1 MNKKLSMLLP
11 VIATCGLL
19 AGCGTDYYT
28 KDSTVFVAKNG
39 SVVSTDVED
48 FDTAAYKQ
56 DDLQSYVDKSIDD
69 YNKKNDGSVKL
80 KKLTVE
86 KKKASLT
93 MSYAST
99 DEYSDFNG
107 TKLFSGTIAEALAA
121 IDDGKAKKC
130 ESSEFLDETGYKVVV
145 YEGSSNLH
153 VKGKILYASVDKV
166 KLVDDKTVAIGD
178 KYSLLASQTTGT
190 ESVTEST
197 EAVKADATEETENG
211 ADGSVSDDDILNS
224 VKQDNEVTFDFDSEE
239 DNSVPVS
246 YITYVIYK

>member
-69 YNKKNDGSVKL
+69 YNKKNDGSIKL

-99 DEYSDFNG
+99 DEYTDFNG
-107 TKLFSGTIAEALAA
+107 TKLFQGRLRRLWQPDMISRPI
-121 IDDGKAKKC
+121 
-130 ESSEFLDETGYKVVV
+130 
-145 YEGSSNLH
+145 
-153 VKGKILYASVDKV
+153 
-166 KLVDDKTVAIGD
+166 
-178 KYSLLASQTTGT
+178 SQR
-190 ESVTEST
+190 
-197 EAVKADATEETENG
+197 
-211 ADGSVSDDDILNS
+211 
-224 VKQDNEVTFDFDSEE
+224 
-239 DNSVPVS
+239 
-246 YITYVIYK
+246 

>member
-1 MNKKLSMLLP
+1 MRFACR
-11 VIATCGLL
+11 VRYGLL
-19 AGCGTDYYT
+19 YQGQHGVCC
-28 KDSTVFVAKNG
+28 KNG

-80 KKLTVE
+80 KKLIVE

-121 IDDGKAKKC
+121 GYDFKTDFAAIDDGKAKKC
-130 ESSEFLDETGYKVVV
+130 ESSEFLDENGYKVVV

-153 VKGKILYASVDKV
+153 VKGKYYMHL
-166 KLVDDKTVAIGD
+166 
-178 KYSLLASQTTGT
+178 
-190 ESVTEST
+190 ST
-197 EAVKADATEETENG
+197 K
-211 ADGSVSDDDILNS
+211 
-224 VKQDNEVTFDFDSEE
+224 
-239 DNSVPVS
+239 
-246 YITYVIYK
+246 

>member
-93 MSYAST
+93 MSYAS
-99 DEYSDFNG
+99 DRKS
-107 TKLFSGTIAEALAA
+107 
-121 IDDGKAKKC
+121 
-130 ESSEFLDETGYKVVV
+130 VV
-145 YEGSSNLH
+145 
-153 VKGKILYASVDKV
+153 
-166 KLVDDKTVAIGD
+166 
-178 KYSLLASQTTGT
+178 
-190 ESVTEST
+190 
-197 EAVKADATEETENG
+197 
-211 ADGSVSDDDILNS
+211 
-224 VKQDNEVTFDFDSEE
+224 
-239 DNSVPVS
+239 
-246 YITYVIYK
+246 